1 MSVCRWS
8 CEEQRDVGGDVCV
21 CVCAG
26 GAVKNSVMMVMC
38 VCAGGAGAA
47 AVQKDAA
54 VASLGASH
62 R

>member
-1 MSVCRWS
+1 M
-8 CEEQRDVGGDVCV
+8 
-21 CVCAG
+21 
-26 GAVKNSVMMVMC
+26 KNSVMMVMMCVCAGRAVKNGVMMVMMC

-47 AVQKDAA
+47 AVKKDAA